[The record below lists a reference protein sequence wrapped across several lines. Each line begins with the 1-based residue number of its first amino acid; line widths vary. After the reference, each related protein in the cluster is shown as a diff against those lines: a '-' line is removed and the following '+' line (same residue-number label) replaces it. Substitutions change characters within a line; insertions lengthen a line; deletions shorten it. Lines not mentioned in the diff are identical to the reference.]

1 MWKAYYYFFPSLFVT
16 ISFFLNRPWWT
27 VLIWFIIHSSTLRPT
42 LWSLRGFP
50 DAGRTRLLASTARG
64 LSFRFVILD
73 LSQVEW
79 DTRRRL
85 CGNRN
90 TCKELCFMVIVVILW
105 LAWRAIPSDSPLPFT
120 QKVMSYD
127 LSLSASSRGSFTSL
141 QTLSPSSASELIR
154 RATSWFCGIMCAATN
169 PSADFYPFNIES
181 TL

>member
-1 MWKAYYYFFPSLFVT
+1 MSC
-16 ISFFLNRPWWT
+16 IN
-27 VLIWFIIHSSTLRPT
+27 LIIIIHSSTLRPT
-42 LWSLRGFP
+42 LWSLKGFPP

-85 CGNRN
+85 RGNRN

-105 LAWRAIPSDSPLPFT
+105 LAWRAIRSDSPLPFT

-127 LSLSASSRGSFTSL
+127 LSLSASSQGSFTSL
-141 QTLSPSSASELIR
+141 QTLSPSSVSELIR
-154 RATSWFCGIMCAATN
+154 RATSWFCGVCAATY
-169 PSADFYPFNIES
+169 PSADFYPFNVES